1 MEMLETYI
9 VRFCAQDGSCMNYM
23 TRQNLF
29 PPAAGSDIAY
39 GITGSVYN
47 SPDKEITAWHRIV
60 DQSAAMDSLAN
71 HEKSGPFTDE
81 YLCDRGKV
89 FDIITVVFASLPG
102 ALTIIKPLKK
112 SHDGR

>member
-1 MEMLETYI
+1 M
-9 VRFCAQDGSCMNYM
+9 S
-23 TRQNLF
+23 RQNLF

-39 GITGSVYN
+39 GIMGSVYN
-47 SPDKEITAWHRIV
+47 SPDNEITAWHRIV

-71 HEKSGPFTDE
+71 HKKSGPFTDE

-102 ALTIIKPLKK
+102 ALTIIKPFEKN
-112 SHDGR
+112 HDGR